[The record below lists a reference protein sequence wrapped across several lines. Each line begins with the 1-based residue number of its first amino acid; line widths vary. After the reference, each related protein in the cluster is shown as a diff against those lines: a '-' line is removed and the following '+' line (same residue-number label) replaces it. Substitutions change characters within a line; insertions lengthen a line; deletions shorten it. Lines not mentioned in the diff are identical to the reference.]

1 MSSSIPLGLYNKSR
15 RLRRLLP
22 GAACAPPARILA
34 RLMSVAFDPARVRP
48 ALPPSRPLP
57 AAWLPLAL
65 AAIAAALLGVGADA
79 ASQRVSF
86 RTDDGLTL
94 AGTWYEPASRP
105 APAVILIHML
115 QKSRRDWD
123 QTAVRMAGEG
133 LAVLAFDLR
142 GHGESQGN
150 PQDLQSMVQ
159 DVRAARRFIASRP
172 DALPSRIGIAGASLG
187 ATLAAL
193 AAADDPAVASV
204 ALLSPSSDYRGLRI
218 EPALRKYGSRPLL
231 LVASDDDGYALRS
244 VRDLQKGGG
253 GRETVVLAHAGHG
266 TAMLASDED
275 LGRRLLE
282 WFRRTLL

>member
-1 MSSSIPLGLYNKSR
+1 M
-15 RLRRLLP
+15 
-22 GAACAPPARILA
+22 
-34 RLMSVAFDPARVRP
+34 RP
-48 ALPPSRPLP
+48 ALAPPYRRR
-57 AAWLPLAL
+57 WLWPPLAC
-65 AAIAAALLGVGADA
+65 AAIAVALLGVSAGA
-79 ASQRVSF
+79 ASQRVTF

-94 AGTWYEPASRP
+94 AGTWYEPALRP

-123 QTAVRMAGEG
+123 QTAVRMAGDG

-159 DVRAARRFIASRP
+159 DVRAARRFVASRP
-172 DALPSRIGIAGASLG
+172 DALPSRIGVAGASLG

-193 AAADDPAVASV
+193 AAADDPAIASA
-204 ALLSPSSDYRGLRI
+204 ALLSPSIDYRGLRI
-218 EPALRKYGSRPLL
+218 EPAIRKYGARPLL

-244 VRDLQKGGG
+244 VRDLQKSGGG
-253 GRETVVLAHAGHG
+253 VRETVVLARAGHG
-266 TAMLASDED
+266 TSMLASEDD